1 MIMLTP
7 MWGKRRVNTI
17 LVVNKLQ
24 VERTIRLHAYKIY
37 EYVCMYIYAIGF
49 MHLWALSATKF

>member
-1 MIMLTP
+1 M
-7 MWGKRRVNTI
+7 NTI